1 MTVAV
6 AGPVMV
12 VPMTMCIVV
21 MMVRHEIVSNYFI
34 ILRFI
39 HTPLIMVRG
48 SPFFS

>member
-6 AGPVMV
+6 
-12 VPMTMCIVV
+12 
-21 MMVRHEIVSNYFI
+21 RHETVSNYFI
-34 ILRFI
+34 ILRLI

>member
-6 AGPVMV
+6 AGPVIVMV
-12 VPMTMCIVV
+12 TMCIVV
-21 MMVRHEIVSNYFI
+21 MMVRHEIVSHYFI

-39 HTPLIMVRG
+39 HTPLIMMRG

>member
-12 VPMTMCIVV
+12 VPMCIVV
-21 MMVRHEIVSNYFI
+21 MMVRHEIVFNYFT
-34 ILRFI
+34 ILRFT